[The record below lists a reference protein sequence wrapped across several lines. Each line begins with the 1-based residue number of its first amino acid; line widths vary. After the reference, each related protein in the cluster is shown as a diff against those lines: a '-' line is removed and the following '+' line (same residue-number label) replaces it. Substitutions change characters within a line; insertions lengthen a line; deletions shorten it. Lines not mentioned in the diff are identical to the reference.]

1 MKSDRREGVGEG
13 EGEVHAGGKEESCRL
28 DRREEGR
35 TKILLE
41 ALHIFN

>member
-1 MKSDRREGVGEG
+1 MKSVRREGVGEG
-13 EGEVHAGGKEESCRL
+13 EGEVHAGGKESCRL